1 MEHTKEFS
9 RFAKSYDAN
18 TVIQKEVA
26 KKLVGRIKG
35 KPQNILDLGCGSG
48 AVYKNLSFTCR
59 NFIGIDSSKE
69 MCRVHPQ
76 EKNIKIYN
84 KDFEFLNSDSEL
96 NEYGKFDLIISSSA
110 LQWAKNLK
118 NIMKFCKNHSDEI
131 LFALFTPNTFKSIFE
146 FTNLTSP
153 LLETKEVLKTVQ
165 KYYKIKYEICCYKL
179 YFEDNISKFRYI
191 KRSGVSGGKKRLN
204 VTETK
209 NLIKNYPYD
218 YLEFEVIYI
227 QSV

>member
-118 NIMKFCKNHSDEI
+118 NIMKFCKKHSDEI

>member
-1 MEHTKEFS
+1 LEHTKEFS

-118 NIMKFCKNHSDEI
+118 NIMKFCKKHSDEI